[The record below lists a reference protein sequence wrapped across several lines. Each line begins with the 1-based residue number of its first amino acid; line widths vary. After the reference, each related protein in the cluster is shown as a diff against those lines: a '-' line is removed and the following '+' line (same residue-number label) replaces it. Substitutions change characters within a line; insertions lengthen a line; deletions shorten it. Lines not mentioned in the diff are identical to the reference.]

1 MRIVSLEEI
10 KLVLPKIDLMQ
21 EIETGFSAYSNGEV
35 VVPPVGE
42 LNFDNP
48 PGDVHIKYGYIQDD
62 DVYVIK
68 IASGFYQNKLL
79 GLSNGQGMM
88 LVFDQKSGKPIGL
101 LQDEGYLTDVRTAV
115 AGAICAKYLAPKN
128 IEVIG
133 IIGTGVQARMQLEYL
148 KRVTDCKSAIVW
160 GRSESALDQYKT
172 IMADSGFIIQT
183 TMALEQVTDNCNL
196 IITCTASE
204 KPIIRKDHVTGNVHI
219 TAMGSDT
226 PNKQELGSNVLS
238 KADLIIADSRSQCE
252 VRGEIHHAI
261 RNNAVSMDSIAELGE
276 IINGDRQ
283 GRTTSSEVTVADL
296 TGVAVQ
302 DIQISKAV
310 LKYI

>member
-1 MRIVSLEEI
+1 MRIVTLDEI
-10 KLVLPKIDLMQ
+10 KAVLPKIDLME
-21 EIETGFSAYSNGEV
+21 EIEAGFSAYSKGEV

-42 LNFDNP
+42 LNFEDP
-48 PGDVHIKYGYIQDD
+48 PGDVHIKYGYIRDD

-88 LVFDQKSGKPIGL
+88 VVFDQKNGKPLGL

-115 AGAICAKYLAPKN
+115 AGAICAKYLAPNN
-128 IEVIG
+128 IQAIG

-148 KRVTDCKSAIVW
+148 KSVTDCRSAIVW
-160 GRSESALDQYKT
+160 GRSKLALDQYRT
-172 IMADSGFIIQT
+172 SMADSGFIIET
-183 TMALEQVTDNCNL
+183 TMALDQVTDNCNL
-196 IITCTASE
+196 IVTCTASE
-204 KPIIRKDHVTGNVHI
+204 KPLIIKNQIKGKIHI

-226 PNKQELGSNVLS
+226 PNKQELDSNVLS
-238 KADLIIADSRSQCE
+238 KADLVIADSRSQCE

-261 RNNAVSMDSIAELGE
+261 KNKIVSMDSIVELGE
-276 IINGDRQ
+276 IINGDRR
-283 GRTTSSEVTVADL
+283 GRTTSSALTVADL

-310 LKYI
+310 LSNI

>member
-1 MRIVSLEEI
+1 MRIVTLDEI
-10 KLVLPKIDLMQ
+10 KAVLPKINLME
-21 EIETGFSAYSNGEV
+21 EIEAGFSAYSKGEV

-42 LNFDNP
+42 LNFEDP
-48 PGDVHIKYGYIQDD
+48 PGDVHIKYGYIRDD

-88 LVFDQKSGKPIGL
+88 VVFDQKNGKPLGL

-115 AGAICAKYLAPKN
+115 AGAICAKYLAPNN
-128 IEVIG
+128 IQAIG

-148 KRVTDCKSAIVW
+148 KSVTDCRSAIVW
-160 GRSESALDQYKT
+160 GRSKSALDQYRT
-172 IMADSGFIIQT
+172 SMADSGFIIET
-183 TMALEQVTDNCNL
+183 TMALDQVTDNCNL
-196 IITCTASE
+196 IVTCTASE
-204 KPIIRKDHVTGNVHI
+204 KPLIIKNQIKGKIHI

-226 PNKQELGSNVLS
+226 PNKQEIDSNVLS
-238 KADLIIADSRSQCE
+238 KADLVIADSRSQCE

-261 RNNAVSMDSIAELGE
+261 KNKIVSMDSIVELGE
-276 IINGDRQ
+276 IINGDRR
-283 GRTTSSEVTVADL
+283 GRTTSSALTVADL

-310 LKYI
+310 LSNI

>member
-1 MRIVSLEEI
+1 MRIVTLDEI
-10 KLVLPKIDLMQ
+10 KAVLPKIDLME
-21 EIETGFSAYSNGEV
+21 EIEAGFSAYSNGEV

-42 LNFDNP
+42 LNFKDP
-48 PGDVHIKYGYIQDD
+48 PGDVHIKYGYIRDD

-88 LVFDQKSGKPIGL
+88 VVFDQKNGKPLGL

-115 AGAICAKYLAPKN
+115 AGAICAKYLAPNN
-128 IEVIG
+128 IQAIG

-148 KRVTDCKSAIVW
+148 KSVTDCRSAIIW
-160 GRSESALDQYKT
+160 GRSESALDHYKT
-172 IMADSGFIIQT
+172 SMADSGFIIET
-183 TMALEQVTDNCNL
+183 TMALDQVTDNCNL
-196 IITCTASE
+196 IVTCTASE
-204 KPIIRKDHVTGNVHI
+204 KPIIRKDQIKGKIHI

-226 PNKQELGSNVLS
+226 PNKQELDSNVLS
-238 KADLIIADSRSQCE
+238 KADLIIADSRLQCE

-261 RNNAVSMDSIAELGE
+261 KNKIVSMDSIVELGE

-283 GRTTSSEVTVADL
+283 GRTTGSELTVADL

-310 LKYI
+310 LHNI

>member
-1 MRIVSLEEI
+1 MRIVTLDEI
-10 KLVLPKIDLMQ
+10 KAVLPKIDLME
-21 EIETGFSAYSNGEV
+21 EIEAGFSAYSNGEV

-42 LNFDNP
+42 LNFEDP
-48 PGDVHIKYGYIQDD
+48 PGDVHIKYGYIRDD

-88 LVFDQKSGKPIGL
+88 VVFDQKNGKPLGL

-115 AGAICAKYLAPKN
+115 AGAICAKYLAPNN
-128 IEVIG
+128 IQAIG

-148 KRVTDCKSAIVW
+148 KNVTDCRSAIVW
-160 GRSESALDQYKT
+160 GRSKSALNQYRT
-172 IMADSGFIIQT
+172 NMADSGFIIET
-183 TMALEQVTDNCNL
+183 TMALDQVTDNCNL
-196 IITCTASE
+196 IVTCTASE
-204 KPIIRKDHVTGNVHI
+204 KPLIRKDQIKGKIHI

-226 PNKQELGSNVLS
+226 PNKQELDSNVLS

-261 RNNAVSMDSIAELGE
+261 KNKIVSMDSIVELGE

-283 GRTTSSEVTVADL
+283 GRTAGSELTVADL

-310 LKYI
+310 LSNI

>member
-10 KLVLPKIDLMQ
+10 KVVLPKIDLMQ

-42 LNFDNP
+42 LNFENP

-128 IEVIG
+128 IEAIG

>member
-1 MRIVSLEEI
+1 MRIVSLDEI
-10 KLVLPKIDLMQ
+10 KAVLPKVDLMQ

-42 LNFDNP
+42 LNFENP
-48 PGDVHIKYGYIQDD
+48 PGDVHIKYGYIRDD

-128 IEVIG
+128 IEAIG
-133 IIGTGVQARMQLEYL
+133 IVGTGVQARMQLEYL
-148 KRVTDCKSAIVW
+148 KNVTDCQNVIVW
-160 GRSESALDQYKT
+160 GRSKSALDQYKT
-172 IMADSGFIIQT
+172 SMGNSGFTIET
-183 TMALEQVTDNCNL
+183 TMVLDQITDNCNL
-196 IITCTASE
+196 IVTCTASE
-204 KPIIRKDHVTGNVHI
+204 KPIIRKDHVKGKVHI

-238 KADLIIADSRSQCE
+238 KADLVIADSRSQCE

-261 RNNAVSMDSIAELGE
+261 RNSAVSMDSIAELGE

-283 GRTTSSEVTVADL
+283 GRTKSSEVTVADL

>member
-128 IEVIG
+128 IEAIG

-183 TMALEQVTDNCNL
+183 TMALEQITDNCNL

>member
-1 MRIVSLEEI
+1 MRIVTLDEI
-10 KLVLPKIDLMQ
+10 KAVLPKIDLME
-21 EIETGFSAYSNGEV
+21 EIEAGFSAYSNGEV

-42 LNFDNP
+42 LNFEDP
-48 PGDVHIKYGYIQDD
+48 PGDVHIKYGYIRDD

-88 LVFDQKSGKPIGL
+88 VVFDQKNGKPLGL

-115 AGAICAKYLAPKN
+115 AGAICAKYLAPNN
-128 IEVIG
+128 IQAIG

-148 KRVTDCKSAIVW
+148 KNVTDCRTAIVW
-160 GRSESALDQYKT
+160 GRSKSALNQYRT
-172 IMADSGFIIQT
+172 DMADSGFIIET
-183 TMALEQVTDNCNL
+183 TMALDQVTDNCNL
-196 IITCTASE
+196 IVTCTASE
-204 KPIIRKDHVTGNVHI
+204 KPIIRKNHVKGKVHI

>member
-1 MRIVSLEEI
+1 MRIVTLDEI
-10 KLVLPKIDLMQ
+10 KVVLPKIDLME
-21 EIETGFSAYSNGEV
+21 EIEAGFSAYSNGEV

-42 LNFDNP
+42 LNFENP
-48 PGDVHIKYGYIQDD
+48 PGDVHIKYGYIRDD

-88 LVFDQKSGKPIGL
+88 VVFDQKNGKPLGL

-115 AGAICAKYLAPKN
+115 AGAICAKYLAPNN
-128 IEVIG
+128 IQAIG

>member
-1 MRIVSLEEI
+1 MRIVTLDEI
-10 KLVLPKIDLMQ
+10 KAVLPKIDLME
-21 EIETGFSAYSNGEV
+21 EIEAGFSAYSKGEV

-42 LNFDNP
+42 LNFEDP
-48 PGDVHIKYGYIQDD
+48 PGDVHIKYGYIRDD

-88 LVFDQKSGKPIGL
+88 VVFDQKNGKPLGL

-115 AGAICAKYLAPKN
+115 AGAICAKYLAPNN
-128 IEVIG
+128 IQAIG

-148 KRVTDCKSAIVW
+148 KSVTDCRRAIVW
-160 GRSESALDQYKT
+160 GRSKLALDQYRT
-172 IMADSGFIIQT
+172 SMADSGFIIET
-183 TMALEQVTDNCNL
+183 TMALDQVTDNCNL
-196 IITCTASE
+196 IVTCTASE
-204 KPIIRKDHVTGNVHI
+204 KPLIIKNQIKGKIHI

-226 PNKQELGSNVLS
+226 PNKQELDSNVLS
-238 KADLIIADSRSQCE
+238 KADLVIADSRSQCE

-261 RNNAVSMDSIAELGE
+261 KNKIVSMDSIVELGE
-276 IINGDRQ
+276 IINGDRR
-283 GRTTSSEVTVADL
+283 GRTTSSALTVADL

-310 LKYI
+310 LSNI

>member
-1 MRIVSLEEI
+1 
-10 KLVLPKIDLMQ
+10 
-21 EIETGFSAYSNGEV
+21 
-35 VVPPVGE
+35 
-42 LNFDNP
+42 
-48 PGDVHIKYGYIQDD
+48 
-62 DVYVIK
+62 
-68 IASGFYQNKLL
+68 
-79 GLSNGQGMM
+79 MM

-128 IEVIG
+128 IEAIG
-133 IIGTGVQARMQLEYL
+133 IVGTGVQARMQLEYL
-148 KRVTDCKSAIVW
+148 KNVTDCQNVIVW
-160 GRSESALDQYKT
+160 GRSKSALNQYKT
-172 IMADSGFIIQT
+172 SMGDSGFTIET
-183 TMALEQVTDNCNL
+183 TMALDQVTDNCNL
-196 IITCTASE
+196 IVTCTASE
-204 KPIIRKDHVTGNVHI
+204 KPIIRKNHVKGKVHI

-226 PNKQELGSNVLS
+226 PNKQEIGSNVLS
-238 KADLIIADSRSQCE
+238 KADLVIADSRSQCE

-283 GRTTSSEVTVADL
+283 GRTTSSGITVADL

>member
-1 MRIVSLEEI
+1 MRIVTLDEI
-10 KLVLPKIDLMQ
+10 KAVLPKIDLME
-21 EIETGFSAYSNGEV
+21 EIEAGFSAYSNGEV

-42 LNFDNP
+42 LNFKDP
-48 PGDVHIKYGYIQDD
+48 PGDVHIKYGYIRDD

-88 LVFDQKSGKPIGL
+88 VVFDQKNGKPLGL

-115 AGAICAKYLAPKN
+115 AGAICAKYLAPN
-128 IEVIG
+128 YIQAIG

-148 KRVTDCKSAIVW
+148 KNVTDCQNVIVW
-160 GRSESALDQYKT
+160 GRSKSALNQYKT
-172 IMADSGFIIQT
+172 SMGDSGFTIET
-183 TMALEQVTDNCNL
+183 TMVLDQVTDNCNL
-196 IITCTASE
+196 IVTCTASE
-204 KPIIRKDHVTGNVHI
+204 KPIIRKDHVKGKVHI

-238 KADLIIADSRSQCE
+238 KADLVIADSRSQCE

-283 GRTTSSEVTVADL
+283 GRTPSSEITVADL

>member
-1 MRIVSLEEI
+1 MRIITLDEI
-10 KLVLPKIDLMQ
+10 KAALPKIDLMQ
-21 EIETGFSAYSNGEV
+21 EIEAGFSAYSNGEV

-42 LNFDNP
+42 LNFEDP
-48 PGDVHIKYGYIQDD
+48 PGDVHIKYGYIRDD

-88 LVFDQKSGKPIGL
+88 VVFDQKNGKPLGL

-115 AGAICAKYLAPKN
+115 AGAICAKYLAPNN
-128 IEVIG
+128 IQAIG

-148 KRVTDCKSAIVW
+148 KNVTDCRSAIVW
-160 GRSESALDQYKT
+160 GRSKSALNQYRT
-172 IMADSGFIIQT
+172 NMADSGFIIET
-183 TMALEQVTDNCNL
+183 TMALDQVTDNCNL
-196 IITCTASE
+196 IVTCTASE
-204 KPIIRKDHVTGNVHI
+204 KPLIIKDQIKGKIHI

-226 PNKQELGSNVLS
+226 PNKQELDSNVLS

-261 RNNAVSMDSIAELGE
+261 KNKIVSMDSIVELGE
-276 IINGDRQ
+276 IINGDQQ
-283 GRTTSSEVTVADL
+283 GRTTGSKLTVADL

-310 LKYI
+310 LHNI

>member
-1 MRIVSLEEI
+1 MRIVTLDEI
-10 KLVLPKIDLMQ
+10 KAVLPKIDLME
-21 EIETGFSAYSNGEV
+21 EIEAGFSAYSNGEV

-42 LNFDNP
+42 LNFEDP
-48 PGDVHIKYGYIQDD
+48 PGDVHIKYGYIRDD

-88 LVFDQKSGKPIGL
+88 VVFDQKNGKPLGL

-115 AGAICAKYLAPKN
+115 AGAICAKYLAPNN
-128 IEVIG
+128 IQAIG

-148 KRVTDCKSAIVW
+148 KNVTDCRSAIVW
-160 GRSESALDQYKT
+160 GRSKSALNQYRT
-172 IMADSGFIIQT
+172 NMADSGFIIET
-183 TMALEQVTDNCNL
+183 TMALDQVTDNCNL
-196 IITCTASE
+196 IVMCTASE
-204 KPIIRKDHVTGNVHI
+204 KPLIEKDQIKGKIHI

-226 PNKQELGSNVLS
+226 PNKQELDSSVLS

-261 RNNAVSMDSIAELGE
+261 KNKIVSMDSIVELGE

-283 GRTTSSEVTVADL
+283 GRTTGSKLTVADL

-310 LKYI
+310 LHNL

>member
-10 KLVLPKIDLMQ
+10 KVVLPKIDLMQ

-101 LQDEGYLTDVRTAV
+101 LQDEGYLPDVRTAV

-128 IEVIG
+128 IEAIG

-183 TMALEQVTDNCNL
+183 TMALEQVIDNCNL

>member
-1 MRIVSLEEI
+1 MRIVSLDEI
-10 KLVLPKIDLMQ
+10 KAVLPKIDLMQ
-21 EIETGFSAYSNGEV
+21 EIEAGFSAYSNGEV

-42 LNFDNP
+42 LNFEDP
-48 PGDVHIKYGYIQDD
+48 PGDVHIKYGYIRDD

-88 LVFDQKSGKPIGL
+88 LVFDQKSGKPLGL

-128 IEVIG
+128 IEAIG
-133 IIGTGVQARMQLEYL
+133 IIGTGIQARMQLEYL
-148 KRVTDCKSAIVW
+148 KNVTDCRSAIVW

-172 IMADSGFIIQT
+172 SMDDTDFIIET

-196 IITCTASE
+196 IVTCTASE
-204 KPIIRKDHVTGNVHI
+204 KPLIRKDQITGKIHI

-226 PNKQELGSNVLS
+226 PNKQELETNVLS
-238 KADLIIADSRSQCE
+238 KADLIIADSRLQCE

-261 RNNAVSMDSIAELGE
+261 RNKKVSMDSIVELGE

-283 GRTTSSEVTVADL
+283 GRTTSSELTVADL

-302 DIQISKAV
+302 DIKISKAV

>member
-1 MRIVSLEEI
+1 MRIVSLDEI
-10 KLVLPKIDLMQ
+10 KSVLPKVDLMQ

-42 LNFDNP
+42 LNFENP
-48 PGDVHIKYGYIQDD
+48 PGDVHIKYGYIRDD

-128 IEVIG
+128 IEAIG
-133 IIGTGVQARMQLEYL
+133 IVGTGVQARMQLEYL
-148 KRVTDCKSAIVW
+148 KNVTDCQNVIVW
-160 GRSESALDQYKT
+160 GRSKSALNQYKT
-172 IMADSGFIIQT
+172 SMSDSGFTIKT
-183 TMALEQVTDNCNL
+183 TMALDQLTDNCNL
-196 IITCTASE
+196 IVTCTASE
-204 KPIIRKDHVTGNVHI
+204 KPIIRENHVKGKVHI

-238 KADLIIADSRSQCE
+238 KADLVIADSRSQCE

-261 RNNAVSMDSIAELGE
+261 RNNSMSIDPIVELGE

-283 GRTTSSEVTVADL
+283 ARTASSGITVADL

>member
-1 MRIVSLEEI
+1 MRIVTLDEI
-10 KLVLPKIDLMQ
+10 KVVLPKIDLME
-21 EIETGFSAYSNGEV
+21 EIEAGFSAYSNGEV

-42 LNFDNP
+42 LNFEDP
-48 PGDVHIKYGYIQDD
+48 PGDVHIKYGYIRDD

-88 LVFDQKSGKPIGL
+88 VGFDQKNGKPLGL

-115 AGAICAKYLAPKN
+115 AGAICAKYLAPNN
-128 IEVIG
+128 IQAIG

-148 KRVTDCKSAIVW
+148 KNVTDCRSAIVW
-160 GRSESALDQYKT
+160 GRSKSALNQYRT
-172 IMADSGFIIQT
+172 NMADSGFIIET
-183 TMALEQVTDNCNL
+183 TMALDQVTDNCNL
-196 IITCTASE
+196 IVTCTASE
-204 KPIIRKDHVTGNVHI
+204 KPLIIKDQIKGKIHI

-226 PNKQELGSNVLS
+226 PNKQELDSSVLS

-261 RNNAVSMDSIAELGE
+261 KNKIVSMDSIVELGE

-283 GRTTSSEVTVADL
+283 GRTTGSKLTVADL
-296 TGVAVQ
+296 TGVAVL

-310 LKYI
+310 LHNI

>member
-1 MRIVSLEEI
+1 MRIVSLDEI
-10 KLVLPKIDLMQ
+10 KAALPKVDLMQ

-42 LNFDNP
+42 LNFENP

-101 LQDEGYLTDVRTAV
+101 LQDEGFLTDVRTAV

-128 IEVIG
+128 IEAIG
-133 IIGTGVQARMQLEYL
+133 IVGTGVQARMQLEYL
-148 KRVTDCKSAIVW
+148 KNVTDCQNVIVW
-160 GRSESALDQYKT
+160 GRSKSALNQYKNS
-172 IMADSGFIIQT
+172 MGDSGFTIET
-183 TMALEQVTDNCNL
+183 AMALDQVTDNCNL
-196 IITCTASE
+196 IVTCTASE
-204 KPIIRKDHVTGNVHI
+204 KPIIRKNHVKGKVHI

-226 PNKQELGSNVLS
+226 PNKQEIGSNVLS
-238 KADLIIADSRSQCE
+238 KADLVIADSRSQCE

>member
-10 KLVLPKIDLMQ
+10 KVVLPKIDLMQ

-42 LNFDNP
+42 LNFENP

-128 IEVIG
+128 IEAIG

-283 GRTTSSEVTVADL
+283 GRTTSSEVTIADL